1 MMRDDTRASL
11 DAYIRFYETLTPQT
25 VGELQS
31 HVTPDVHFQD
41 PFNGVQGV
49 AAYERVLKKMFE
61 DLDKPRFEV
70 LHAVLDGSTGYLK
83 WRLAFRG
90 KRGRE
95 RTITGMS
102 ELHFDGHGRVASHV
116 DYWDAAAQL
125 YEHVPV
131 LGFILRKIR
140 QRLAA

>member
-1 MMRDDTRASL
+1 MRDDTRASL

-41 PFNGVQGV
+41 PFNDVQGV
-49 AAYERVLKKMFE
+49 AAYERVLAKMFE
-61 DLDKPRFEV
+61 DLDTPRFEV
-70 LHAVLDGSTGYLK
+70 AHAVLDGSTGYLK

-102 ELHFDGHGRVASHV
+102 ELHVDADGRVARHL
-116 DYWDAAAQL
+116 DYWDAAAQV
-125 YEHVPV
+125 YEHLPV
-131 LGFILRKIR
+131 LGFVLRRIR
-140 QRLAA
+140 QWIAA

>member
-1 MMRDDTRASL
+1 MRDDTRASL
-11 DAYIRFYETLTPQT
+11 DAYIRFYETLTPQS

-31 HVTPDVHFQD
+31 WVTRDVHFQD
-41 PFNGVQGV
+41 PFNDVQGV
-49 AAYERVLKKMFE
+49 PGYARVLEKMFQ

-95 RTITGMS
+95 RSITGMS
-102 ELHFDGHGRVASHV
+102 ELHFDGNGRVALHV
-116 DYWDAAAQL
+116 DYWDAAAQF

-140 QRLAA
+140 RRLAA

>member
-1 MMRDDTRASL
+1 MRNDTRASL

-31 HVTPDVHFQD
+31 WVTPDVRFQD
-41 PFNGVQGV
+41 PFNDVRGV
-49 AAYERVLKKMFE
+49 AAYARVLDKMFQ
-61 DLDKPRFEV
+61 DLDRPRFEV

-95 RTITGMS
+95 RSITGMS
-102 ELHFDGHGRVASHV
+102 ELHFDADGRVASHV
-116 DYWDAAAQL
+116 DYWDTAAQL
-125 YEHVPV
+125 YEHLPV

-140 QRLAA
+140 RRLAA